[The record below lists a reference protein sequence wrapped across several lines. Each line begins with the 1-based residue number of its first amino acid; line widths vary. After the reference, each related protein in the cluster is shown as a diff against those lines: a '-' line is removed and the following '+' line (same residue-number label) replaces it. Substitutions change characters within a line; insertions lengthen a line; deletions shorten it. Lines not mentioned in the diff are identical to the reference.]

1 MILDDISKIHDLYH
15 SAFANEPPVRLRVDI
30 SAEFCWHLSKALPLT
45 LSSHKFPHLT
55 LIRMCHMVV
64 ALKKPS

>member
-1 MILDDISKIHDLYH
+1 MIFLKYMTRITVHR
-15 SAFANEPPVRLRVDI
+15 FANEPPVKLRVDI

>member
-1 MILDDISKIHDLYH
+1 MIFLKYMTCITVHT
-15 SAFANEPPVRLRVDI
+15 FANEPPVRLRVDI
-30 SAEFCWHLSKALPLT
+30 SAEFCWHLSQALPLT